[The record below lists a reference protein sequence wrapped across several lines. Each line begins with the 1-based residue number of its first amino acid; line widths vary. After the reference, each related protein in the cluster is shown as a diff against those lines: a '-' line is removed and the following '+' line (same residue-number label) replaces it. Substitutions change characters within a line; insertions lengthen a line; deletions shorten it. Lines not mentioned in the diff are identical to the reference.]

1 MITENPGGG
10 IPSANEY
17 CPYCMSR
24 VQPGETCPVCGLTQG
39 AYTPAPYHVPPG
51 TILMGRYLIG
61 RVLGEGGFGI
71 TYIGCDLRL
80 DMKVAIKEYFPTD
93 RASRHSA
100 TSLEVHSFVGKN
112 AQSYERG
119 LQRFLYEARTM
130 ARMEKQPQIVMVR
143 DFFEANNTA
152 YIVMEYVEGTNF
164 IDLAKQRGGR
174 IPADE
179 LFRLIEPLFT
189 ALSAMHKAGLIHR
202 DISPDNLMLEHGSV
216 RLLDF
221 GCARE
226 SSSGTETMT
235 VALKQGYAPIEQYQ
249 RKGQGPWTDVYALSA
264 TIYFCLTG
272 RVPPQSLDRLLS
284 DELVT
289 PRKLGVDIHPVQ
301 QRALLKGMAVN
312 PEKRFQSVDELYAW
326 LYCATDMGS
335 FGLDE
340 FVDDDEP
347 VIGGDEPHPSGGDI
361 EPPAPDTVTIDSGDE
376 NADEPAAADAA
387 GKTAGTSGKRRTLPG
402 WIMAGAAALLLVIAV
417 IIAVSGGRQDAQTP
431 AEATGTGTA
440 GPSAA
445 AAVPERDEL
454 FADAATVNTET
465 ELIFA
470 LADHSVP
477 AVIVAPHSEDVIF
490 SQLVTELTKPL
501 LISEGTHIN
510 NSCALILREGGVLWV
525 AGEVL
530 GEGTII
536 ADGGALVTE
545 GEAYV
550 DSSVY
555 LLTDN
560 SLAQNGGSING
571 EIHDIRLDA
580 AGVRT
585 VSTFDG
591 LRAASQSAGVSA
603 IVVDGSIEL
612 TETLDFSAPL
622 IVSEGASISSGAGHE
637 LHMYG
642 ASLINYGSISSTV
655 WCGGESSAV
664 VNYGT
669 VEPAGGLWINNDGED
684 DTPWSLLNFGEMKFT
699 AYNAVWSDVLNFGS
713 MVFDATPEG
722 AEQNLLG
729 FDWYGFVNCGDIDIG
744 ENAYFYMG
752 GEMSNLGSI
761 SVAGNLDIAGLVVN
775 QGRIDVPSG
784 GLLYN
789 YGVLD
794 MYDGGTLNIAEGG
807 EFNTTE
813 GVFLRRDYAET
824 SGAVNGTEWYAD
836 FTPIDGEVPQAY
848 AATEAELTE
857 AMADESI
864 EAVVIE
870 NELSLTQ
877 PLTVTKPLY
886 VAGGLIMPEGAQITV
901 DGTIFCVNGE
911 LVCDNLTVQN
921 GGMAELTCSWRGTGG
936 LADLTVTGGSWVYTR
951 DSSFEMRG
959 VVLDEGSMLLWDVN
973 NGVPLT
979 SASVSG
985 GSVLALAGEDMF
997 SAALELDVSGSR
1009 VIQLCGMD
1017 LMGAAVIEVDGG
1029 AAYRQS
1035 GELQLSEG
1043 AEIIIGAAGSLYN
1056 GGGCLTIARG
1066 AELLNSG
1073 DIINT
1078 YFSDFDGL
1086 RVEGTLTNSGA
1097 LYMVQSIR
1105 VSGLL
1110 DNHGS
1115 IYSGL
1120 DASEAVIVEPGGAFE
1135 GNTSVNPWN

>member
-289 PRKLGVDIHPVQ
+289 PRKLGVDITPGQ

-312 PEKRFQSVDELYAW
+312 PEKRFQSVEELHAG
-326 LYCATDMGS
+326 LYHPDDIGFFYPPEGGGDDIET
-335 FGLDE
+335 
-340 FVDDDEP
+340 DDD
-347 VIGGDEPHPSGGDI
+347 VVVNDVVVSDGGKDDNGTVSVVTHDI
-361 EPPAPDTVTIDSGDE
+361 KAKDTT
-376 NADEPAAADAA
+376 
-387 GKTAGTSGKRRTLPG
+387 GKRRTLPG

-431 AEATGTGTA
+431 ADATGTGTA

-454 FADAATVNTET
+454 FADAATVRTET

-470 LADHSVP
+470 LADHSIP
-477 AVIVAPHSEDVIF
+477 AVIVAPHSGDVIF
-490 SQLVTELTKPL
+490 SQPVTELTKPL
-501 LISEGTHIN
+501 LISEDTYIN
-510 NSCALILREGGVLWV
+510 IPCALVLREGGVLWV

-571 EIHDIRLDA
+571 EIHDIRLDD
-580 AGVRT
+580 AGART

-642 ASLINYGSISSTV
+642 ASLINYGSISSAV

-664 VNYGT
+664 LNYGT
-669 VEPAGGLWINNDGED
+669 FEPAGGLWINNDGED

-824 SGAVNGTEWYAD
+824 SGAVNGTEWCAD

-1086 RVEGTLTNSGA
+1086 SVEGTLTNSGA